1 MISEDEPVSRMQHRA
16 LLLGTE
22 EPARGLVVT
31 VPVLP
36 NGCSG
41 GEGGGARQ
49 CCVQNGRQ
57 GEENQKQ
64 KRSIQK
70 LV

>member
-36 NGCSG
+36 MGVP
-41 GEGGGARQ
+41 GAR
-49 CCVQNGRQ
+49 VGEQ
-57 GEENQKQ
+57 GNAVCRMEDRL
-64 KRSIQK
+64 KRIRSK
-70 LV
+70 NAPFKS